1 MDGYPYPILCIDKI
15 RQRKGNT
22 SGVGRISIRILATP
36 RLSEIRSP
44 TQLLVI
50 QHQFCRKSQTVAY
63 TDRILQKIHLTKSKQ
78 PKDREIRIALQL
90 YPLENQPSISLQ
102 SVDLHV
108 RLVVECVHSAKSVS
122 YLGWD
127 RNKQCVAASGIP
139 D

>member
-1 MDGYPYPILCIDKI
+1 MQEIS
-15 RQRKGNT
+15 
-22 SGVGRISIRILATP
+22 SGA
-36 RLSEIRSP
+36 
-44 TQLLVI
+44 
-50 QHQFCRKSQTVAY
+50 
-63 TDRILQKIHLTKSKQ
+63 KSKQ

-90 YPLENQPSISLQ
+90 YPLQNQASISLQ

-108 RLVVECVHSAKSVS
+108 RLFVECVHLAKSVS